1 MKPSRRDALAV
12 LLGAPFAAAC
22 RGRAEP
28 LPAGIFAGGAESLGH
43 SLRDPLPPRPER
55 FTRAPVVIVGG
66 GVAGL
71 AAAWRL
77 ARAGVS
83 GVRVLELDSAPGGT
97 AQSGASRLTP
107 YPWGAH
113 YIVAPMAHNRA
124 LVALLAEMNALDG
137 QDDDGHP
144 IVAEELR
151 CREPEERL
159 YYRGRWYEGLYL
171 HAGASAQDR
180 AELAAFEREVDG
192 WVAWRDGRGRRAFSL
207 PMSLGSD
214 DPEVTGL
221 DRMTIG
227 EWLDRRKLH
236 SPRLRW
242 MVDYACRDDYGMRAA
257 ETSAWAA
264 LFYFAARRRAPGA
277 DSQPVVTW
285 PEGNGRLVG
294 HLARAA
300 AIDLGVA
307 VCDLA
312 PVEGGV
318 EVLARRAGGEL
329 LALVA
334 DQVVFAGPQM
344 VARHVVRPYRD
355 HPPPHLAEFEY
366 GPWMVA
372 NLHLAGR
379 PGDQTPGFPL
389 AWDNVIHDSPALG
402 YVVATHQ
409 SGRDHGD
416 TVLTYYRPLC
426 DGDPRQA
433 RRHLLSADREDWAEV
448 VLADLGRAH
457 RDLRVRRLDVMRWG
471 HGMIRPRPGFV
482 WGGARQAAARPLG
495 GIHFAHSDLSGVALF
510 EEALDQGVRAAE
522 EVLAARGLPFASLRA

>member
-1 MKPSRRDALAV
+1 
-12 LLGAPFAAAC
+12 
-22 RGRAEP
+22 
-28 LPAGIFAGGAESLGH
+28 
-43 SLRDPLPPRPER
+43 
-55 FTRAPVVIVGG
+55 
-66 GVAGL
+66 
-71 AAAWRL
+71 
-77 ARAGVS
+77 
-83 GVRVLELDSAPGGT
+83 
-97 AQSGASRLTP
+97 
-107 YPWGAH
+107 
-113 YIVAPMAHNRA
+113 
-124 LVALLAEMNALDG
+124 
-137 QDDDGHP
+137 
-144 IVAEELR
+144 
-151 CREPEERL
+151 
-159 YYRGRWYEGLYL
+159 
-171 HAGASAQDR
+171 
-180 AELAAFEREVDG
+180 
-192 WVAWRDGRGRRAFSL
+192 
-207 PMSLGSD
+207 
-214 DPEVTGL
+214 
-221 DRMTIG
+221 
-227 EWLDRRKLH
+227 
-236 SPRLRW
+236 
-242 MVDYACRDDYGMRAA
+242 
-257 ETSAWAA
+257 
-264 LFYFAARRRAPGA
+264 
-277 DSQPVVTW
+277 
-285 PEGNGRLVG
+285 
-294 HLARAA
+294 
-300 AIDLGVA
+300 
-307 VCDLA
+307 
-312 PVEGGV
+312 V

-402 YVVATHQ
+402 YVFATHQ